1 MQLSSSF
8 IAKGHCAPHKLD
20 DFSYLCYNTCIKCV
34 EVVMSGSYNL
44 LKNTWIYMDIR
55 QEVVEEIQQRQ
66 LVTQRHALLAIVQ
79 ARFPRT
85 ERMAKRVIERV
96 TNPERLQEMVMRV
109 GMARTEREA
118 RLGMSD
124 QARV

>member
-1 MQLSSSF
+1 
-8 IAKGHCAPHKLD
+8 
-20 DFSYLCYNTCIKCV
+20 
-34 EVVMSGSYNL
+34 MSDSYNL

-124 QARV
+124 QARVVESE

>member
-1 MQLSSSF
+1 
-8 IAKGHCAPHKLD
+8 
-20 DFSYLCYNTCIKCV
+20 
-34 EVVMSGSYNL
+34 MSGSYDL
-44 LKNTWIYMDIR
+44 LRNTWIYMDIR

-66 LVTQRHALLAIVQ
+66 LTTQRHVLLAIVQ
-79 ARFPRT
+79 ARFPRA

-124 QARV
+124 QARVVESE